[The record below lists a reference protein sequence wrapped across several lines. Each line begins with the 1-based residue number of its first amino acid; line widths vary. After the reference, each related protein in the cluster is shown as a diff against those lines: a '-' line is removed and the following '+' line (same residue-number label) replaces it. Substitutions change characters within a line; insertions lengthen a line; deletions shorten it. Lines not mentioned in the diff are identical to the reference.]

1 MAEKA
6 RYKLTDLLHE
16 ALRRGASDLHL
27 LAGHPPVFRIDGEL
41 TTAASPPA
49 PASEVKELSCS
60 TLSAT
65 QAKRFELL
73 RELDI
78 GYALKDLA
86 RFRINLRWQQG
97 SVSMTARVIPKI
109 IPKAEEIGM
118 SEVLYG
124 LTHLVDG
131 LVLVTGPAGSGKST
145 TLATMV
151 DIINTERSAH
161 IITIEDPIEF
171 LHASKK
177 SIVEQ
182 REVGTD
188 TRSFASAVKYSLR
201 QDPDVVLVGEMRDL
215 PTVQAVLTAAET
227 GHLVLSTLHTRSAR
241 ESIER
246 ILDIFPPHHQ
256 AQVRTQLAN
265 VLRAVVS
272 QTLLPAVH
280 GGRIVAR
287 ELLLATHPVA
297 NLIRDNEMAQIP
309 SHMQMAQREGMQS
322 MESAVAKLYRDGK
335 ISQVVAKNRLG
346 KEYGSHRYY

>member
-1 MAEKA
+1 MAEKT

-27 LAGHPPVFRIDGEL
+27 LADHPPVFRIDGEL
-41 TTAASPPA
+41 TSATTPPVS
-49 PASEVKELSCS
+49 ASEVKELSCS
-60 TLSAT
+60 ILSAA

-78 GYALKDLA
+78 GYALKDAA
-86 RFRINLRWQQG
+86 RFRINLRWQRG
-97 SVSMTARVIPKI
+97 NVSMTARVIPKV

-118 SEVLYG
+118 NEVMYG

-131 LVLVTGPAGSGKST
+131 LILVTGPAGSGKST

-161 IITIEDPIEF
+161 IITVEDPVEF
-171 LHASKK
+171 IHVSKK

-188 TRSFASAVKYSLR
+188 TRSFANAVKYSLR

-215 PTVQAVLTAAET
+215 ATVQAVLTAAET

-256 AQVRTQLAN
+256 NQVRVQLAN
-265 VLRAVVS
+265 VLRAIVS
-272 QTLLPAVH
+272 QALLPAVH
-280 GGRIVAR
+280 GGRVVAR
-287 ELLLATHPVA
+287 ELLLVTHPVT
-297 NLIRDNEMAQIP
+297 NLIRDSEMAQIP
-309 SHMQMAQREGMQS
+309 SHMQMAQREGMQL
-322 MESAVAKLYRDGK
+322 MESAVAELYRDGK
-335 ISQVVAKNRLG
+335 ISQVVARNRLG